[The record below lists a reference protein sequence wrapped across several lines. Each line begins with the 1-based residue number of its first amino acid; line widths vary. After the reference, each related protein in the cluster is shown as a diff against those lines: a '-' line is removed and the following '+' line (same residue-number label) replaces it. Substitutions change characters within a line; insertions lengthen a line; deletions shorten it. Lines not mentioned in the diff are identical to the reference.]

1 MTDAPRQPAFAG
13 RWYPDSPAALA
24 AAVDAFVDAA
34 GGRRFRAPVALVAPH
49 AGLLYSGSIAAQAYA
64 QAPPDVEVVV
74 LVGPSHYMA
83 FEGAGVQRRGA
94 FQTPLGAVE
103 IHGGVADRLI
113 DASPV
118 VHDNRAVHVREHSLE
133 MQLPFLRRVLPQSRI
148 VPVLMGD
155 QTAATVVG
163 LGAALAQ
170 ACAGERVILVASTDL
185 SHFHERAS
193 ARRLDATV
201 IDGVARFDP
210 DFLQAAFSRNAGHA
224 CGGGPLVAVMRAA
237 RSLGAADSA
246 ILGYGDSGDV
256 SGDMSSVVGYLAAA
270 LGTA

>member
-1 MTDAPRQPAFAG
+1 MTNALRQPAVAG

-24 AAVDAFVDAA
+24 AAVDAFVESA

-49 AGLLYSGSIAAQAYA
+49 AGLVYSGSIAAQAYA

-74 LVGPSHYMA
+74 LVGPSHFVA
-83 FEGAGVQRRGA
+83 FDGAAVQRHGA

-103 IHGGVADRLI
+103 IHEGVAGCLI
-113 DASPV
+113 DASPI
-118 VHDNRAVHVREHSLE
+118 VHESVDVHVREHSLE
-133 MQLPFLRRVLPQSRI
+133 MQLPFLRRILPEVRI
-148 VPVLMGD
+148 VPVLIGS
-155 QTAATVVG
+155 QTGPTAVA

-170 ACAGERVILVASTDL
+170 ACAGQRVLLVASTDL
-185 SHFHERAS
+185 SHYHERAS

-201 IDGVARFDP
+201 LDCVERFDP
-210 DFLQAAFSRNAGHA
+210 DRLQAALDRNPDHA

-237 RSLGAADSA
+237 RALGAADAA

-256 SGDMSSVVGYLAAA
+256 SGDMSSVVGYMAAA